1 MRMGK
6 KRFQPRII
14 TVKCFRL
21 DPSVDSEPRYQ
32 KYEVLLVFGMSVTN
46 VLDFIYDNLD
56 CSLAYYA
63 NCHRGV
69 CGRCAVFVNGK
80 RRLAC
85 TELVIGDVTLDPLP
99 GYRVVRDLV
108 VEGI

>member
-1 MRMGK
+1 VGK
-6 KRFQPRII
+6 KRFQSRII

-21 DPSVDSEPRYQ
+21 DPSVDSRRRYQ
-32 KYEVLLVFGMSVTN
+32 EYKVPLVFGMSVTN
-46 VLDFIYDNLD
+46 VLDFIYDNID

-69 CGRCAVFVNGK
+69 CGRCAMLVNGK

-85 TELVIGDVTLDPLP
+85 TELVTDDVTLEPLP